1 LRSLSKDGPVR
12 GRTPRKGRHSRISVA
27 ANRGTRL
34 PRRFGKSVT
43 KRVVVSCIAVATIVV
58 AVGAVAAVAT
68 GSFNGIDR
76 TFSRMSYFTS
86 LGLGLEVR
94 QIIVDGRD
102 RVSLSELAGALAI
115 SKGDSIIQFDPI
127 QARKRILKID
137 WIEDAYVTRLLPNTI
152 HVEIQERQARALW
165 QVNGKLALIDSS
177 GVILTTK
184 NLERFSK
191 MPLVVGIG
199 AGTRAENIL
208 AKLATEPWLFRR
220 FEAAVLV
227 SNRRWNI
234 HLDNGIKVMLPASDV
249 QIAWQ
254 RFAELDEVYGLLG
267 QDIELVDLR
276 VPGRLVVRLSKSA
289 SLLRE
294 DPGEST

>member
-1 LRSLSKDGPVR
+1 MRSLNKNGPVR
-12 GRTPRKGRHSRISVA
+12 GRTPRQGRHSRSSVT

-34 PRRFGKSVT
+34 SRRFGVSIT
-43 KRVVVSCIAVATIVV
+43 KRVVVAFMAVATICA
-58 AVGAVAAVAT
+58 AVGVVSAVAT
-68 GSFNGIDR
+68 GSFKGIDR
-76 TFSRMSYFTS
+76 TFSRISYLTS

-94 QIIVDGRD
+94 QIIVEGRD
-102 RVSLSELAGALAI
+102 RVSLAELAGALST

-127 QARKRILKID
+127 QARNRMLKID
-137 WIEDAYVTRLLPNTI
+137 WIEDAYVTRLLPDTI
-152 HVEIQERQARALW
+152 YVEIQERRARALW
-165 QVNGKLALIDSS
+165 QVNGQLALIDSS
-177 GVILTTK
+177 GVVLTTK

-199 AGTRAENIL
+199 AETRVENL
-208 AKLATEPWLFRR
+208 LTKLATEPWLFRR

-234 HLDNGIKVMLPASDV
+234 HLDNGIKIMLPASDV

-254 RFAELDEVYGLLG
+254 RFAELDEVYGLLE
-267 QDIELVDLR
+267 QDLELVDLR
-276 VPGRLVVRLSKSA
+276 VPDRLVVRLSKPA
-289 SLLRE
+289 FLLRE